1 MNRSLLVFSAGL
13 VLLVGC
19 VRIPDVQA
27 DAALRT
33 QALQAFEVGNYTAAK
48 KLIEKA
54 DGYYVPQSEL
64 WRRTL
69 DLRIALA
76 EGTQQGE
83 LRRFLR
89 AWAHTNS
96 KWRQEDV
103 INAEL
108 TLAAA
113 LRPALAIDWLYDLE
127 PQSWSADQRTRYN
140 ILLTRLQDGQPMLH
154 DDTVAR
160 WRLAIRGLYD
170 DGNVSAA
177 AQEAERCAYQMQN
190 PTAALIAAKLYN
202 ELGDEGAKIAALNY
216 AASLTPDPQTL
227 QEINL
232 IRTAPLF
239 TKSAF

>member
-1 MNRSLLVFSAGL
+1 MKRSLLLFSTGL
-13 VLLVGC
+13 MLLVGC
-19 VRIPDVQA
+19 VRITDVQA

-33 QALQAFEVGNYTAAK
+33 QALHAFEVGNYSAAK
-48 KLIEKA
+48 KLIVKA
-54 DGYYVPQSEL
+54 DTYRVPQAEL

-76 EGTQQGE
+76 EGSQQGE

-89 AWAHTNS
+89 AWAKSDNR
-96 KWRQEDV
+96 WLQEDV
-103 INAEL
+103 VNAEL

-113 LRPALAIDWLYDLE
+113 LRPAYAIDWLYDLE
-127 PQSWSADQRTRYN
+127 PERWSADQRTRYN
-140 ILLTRLQDGQPMLH
+140 ILLTRLQEGQPMLH

-160 WRLAIRGLYD
+160 WRLGIRGLYD
-170 DGNVSAA
+170 EGNLSAA
-177 AQEAERCAYQMQN
+177 AQEAERCAHQMQN

-202 ELGDEGAKIAALNY
+202 ELGDEGAKVAALNY
-216 AASLTPDPQTL
+216 AAALNPDPQTL

>member
-1 MNRSLLVFSAGL
+1 MKRSILLLSAGL
-13 VLLVGC
+13 SLCFGC
-19 VRIPDVQA
+19 VRITDVQA
-27 DAALRT
+27 DATLRT

-48 KLIEKA
+48 KLITKA
-54 DGYYVPQSEL
+54 DTYYVPQSEL

-76 EGTQQGE
+76 EGSQQGE

-89 AWAHTNS
+89 AWAKTDS
-96 KWRQEDV
+96 RWLQEDV
-103 INAEL
+103 VNAEL

-113 LRPALAIDWLYDLE
+113 LRPAYGIDWLYDLE
-127 PQSWSADQRTRYN
+127 PEQWSADQRTRYN
-140 ILLTRLQDGQPMLH
+140 ILLTRLQDGQPMLR

-177 AQEAERCAYQMQN
+177 AQEAERCAHQMQN

-202 ELGDEGAKIAALNY
+202 ELGDEGAKVAALNY
-216 AASLTPDPQTL
+216 AASLNPDPQTT

-232 IRTAPLF
+232 IRTAPLH